1 MSFPISHIQSLILK
15 RLAAARP
22 VPRKTAVP
30 QEYYESLAFHA
41 TLQIGEFTFDTTFD
55 RIFKLDGKFVYVLGS
70 SAPQYDEEMVDP
82 VDERFED
89 FEFVSLWCYDT
100 RDGKYRRFEQRWQS
114 GEAAEEDDVHL
125 CTTHQM
131 TLYKTDLAFDT
142 WEAMLESENPKVF
155 GLPTHAW
162 DSYTREIIAHDG

>member
-15 RLAAARP
+15 RQAARP

-30 QEYYESLAFHA
+30 QEYYDALAFHA
-41 TLQIGEFTFDTTFD
+41 TLQLGEFTFDTTFD

-70 SAPQYDEEMVDP
+70 SAPQYGEEMV
-82 VDERFED
+82 EQRSEE

-100 RDGKYRRFEQRWQS
+100 REGKYRRFEQRWQS

-131 TLYKTDLAFDT
+131 TLYKTELAFDT
-142 WEAMLESENPKVF
+142 LEAMLESENPSVF
-155 GLPTHAW
+155 GLSACTW
-162 DSYTREIIAHDG
+162 DSYTREVITHDG